1 MMFMIMMMMMMT
13 TMMRDDKLRKK
24 QTWCSGYEYQYS
36 SHPALQHCCFTVSF
50 LFRSIFTYFRV
61 LVALFFLQLLCY
73 PVLSPFFRFQNLVII
88 HCTGTGLVYS
98 TVIAYMVLGIS
109 PPFFDR
115 IGPYQQF
122 SRNGSSLTLVKTWF
136 ERVLTIILCVQP
148 AAGCCFWC
156 RAWPFCCL

>member
-61 LVALFFLQLLCY
+61 LVAESLRTSALFFTAFMLPCTK
-73 PVLSPFFRFQNLVII
+73 PFFPVSELSY
-88 HCTGTGLVYS
+88 YS
-98 TVIAYMVLGIS
+98 LYWNRLST
-109 PPFFDR
+109 
-115 IGPYQQF
+115 
-122 SRNGSSLTLVKTWF
+122 
-136 ERVLTIILCVQP
+136 
-148 AAGCCFWC
+148 
-156 RAWPFCCL
+156 